1 MNLNRHRG
9 KVFSIQLDVCIFRTI
24 TRSIIYM
31 KICRKNSD
39 EKGQPEERLMN
50 AAAVFEVGYSEIILP
65 LVVAT
70 IYLLFFLEI
79 YIRSCSIHGT
89 HIWSTTRFSVCM
101 FNLITFIERES
112 LIPHQGTCWA
122 A

>member
-39 EKGQPEERLMN
+39 EKGQPEERLNFTFGSSYNIPTFFSRNLHKIMLN
-50 AAAVFEVGYSEIILP
+50 TRHPYMVNDKVFRMHV
-65 LVVAT
+65 
-70 IYLLFFLEI
+70 
-79 YIRSCSIHGT
+79 
-89 HIWSTTRFSVCM
+89 
-101 FNLITFIERES
+101 
-112 LIPHQGTCWA
+112 
-122 A
+122 